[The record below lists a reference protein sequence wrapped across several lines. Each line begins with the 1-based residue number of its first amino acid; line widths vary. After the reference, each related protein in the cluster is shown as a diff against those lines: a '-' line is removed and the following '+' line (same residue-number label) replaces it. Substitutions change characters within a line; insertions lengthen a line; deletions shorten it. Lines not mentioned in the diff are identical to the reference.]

1 MRRQKCVVLIVDIP
15 NYTQTQLNYG
25 SWLLKP
31 LDCPSTSISSVM
43 ATTAWAPE
51 AFACPIC
58 LEILKDPATLPCGHT
73 YCLLCIQKHWDQP
86 ATKGSCE
93 CPQCRQHFNPRPVLA
108 RSNVLME
115 AMEKLRLSGQDVP
128 NSSWCPEVPS
138 STDAVGSSVLAASQA
153 GLYPALPSSS
163 PQLCPLHQQVLEL
176 YCCDDKQCICDECSL
191 LGHKGHQVVRPDEEQ
206 QKIQQELIELNARI
220 QGSIADRER
229 VIQSLPQVS
238 QAHKSSMQ
246 KLIMDSQAVF
256 MDVLRSVELS
266 RSQVLELLQAHE
278 SSSSVHIQAQT
289 YQLQQEITHLH
300 KKQEE
305 LKRLDSIQDPIT
317 FLNTFM
323 AVDSTDQAGNV
334 AMKILT
340 PETVI
345 SGVRSSLDAFRE
357 AAENL
362 TKASLASIFRV
373 VNDAAA
379 VAQTSIQS
387 CDGGVISS
395 GSQPPSQ
402 NPALQITEV
411 KSDSVKPDV
420 KPKVKASPP
429 AAQEHRKNQGCPSDN
444 PVEGAASCC
453 LSKPA
458 PKTREEM
465 LKFRIELTLDRNTAF
480 RQIRLSDG
488 YRKATLCTENQNYPD
503 HPDRFV
509 YWRQVMC
516 VEPLA
521 GSPYYWEVDWTGQRV
536 TLGVAYKDMK
546 RSAAEDSARLGHNTQ
561 SWSLYW
567 SGKAFSMWHA
577 GKETVLVGPKARRIG
592 VYLDQ
597 QAGVLAFYRVSHNR
611 AHEICCVHT
620 HFDGPLF
627 ASFRFWSGVGSSI
640 TICELI

>member
-1 MRRQKCVVLIVDIP
+1 
-15 NYTQTQLNYG
+15 
-25 SWLLKP
+25 
-31 LDCPSTSISSVM
+31 M
-43 ATTAWAPE
+43 ATTAWAPDT
-51 AFACPIC
+51 FACPIC

-93 CPQCRQHFNPRPVLA
+93 CPQCRQRFKPRPVLA

-115 AMEKLRLSGQDVP
+115 AMEKLRLSEQDVP
-128 NSSWCPEVPS
+128 DSPSYPEVPP
-138 STDAVGSSVLAASQA
+138 STEALGSPVAPASQA

-163 PQLCPLHQQVLEL
+163 PHLCPLHQQVLEL

-191 LGHKGHQVVRPDEEQ
+191 MGHKGHQVVRPDEEQ
-206 QKIQQELIELNARI
+206 HKIQQELIELNARI

-229 VIQSLPQVS
+229 VIQSLPQAS

-246 KLIMDSQAVF
+246 KLITDSQAVF

-278 SSSSVHIQAQT
+278 SSTSVHIQAQT
-289 YQLQQEITHLH
+289 YQLQQEIVYLH

-305 LKRLDSIQDPIT
+305 LKRLDSIQDPIA

-323 AVDSTDQAGNV
+323 AVDCADVAGDV
-334 AMKILT
+334 AMDIRT

-345 SGVRSSLDAFRE
+345 SGVRSSLDAFKE
-357 AAENL
+357 AAGNL

-373 VNDAAA
+373 VNEAAA
-379 VAQTSIQS
+379 AAQASCQS
-387 CDGGVISS
+387 HNGGVMPSH
-395 GSQPPSQ
+395 SQPPSQ
-402 NPALQITEV
+402 STAFQSTEGQ
-411 KSDSVKPDV
+411 SDSAKPDV
-420 KPKVKASPP
+420 KPKVKASSP
-429 AAQEHRKNQGCPSDN
+429 ATQEHHKHQGCLSAN
-444 PVEGAASCC
+444 PVEGSASCC
-453 LSKPA
+453 PSEPA

-465 LKFRIELTLDRNTAF
+465 LKFRIGLTLDRNTAF

-488 YRKATLCTENQNYPD
+488 FRKASLCTENQNYPD
-503 HPDRFV
+503 HPDRFL

-521 GSPYYWEVDWTGQRV
+521 GSPHYWELEWTGQRV
-536 TLGVAYKDMK
+536 TIGVAHKDME
-546 RSAAEDSARLGHNTQ
+546 RSAADDSARLGHNTQ

-577 GKETVLVGPKARRIG
+577 GKETALVGPKARRIG

-597 QAGVLAFYRVSHNR
+597 QAGVLAFYRVSHNQ
-611 AHEICCVHT
+611 AQEICSVHT

-640 TICELI
+640 TICELN